1 MINKINIIILV
12 LFYLAVPA
20 VSAEQSKDFGDYTV
34 HYSAFTTDILSPA
47 VAKAYR
53 ITRSKNRAMINV
65 SILKKVM
72 GTTGTPS
79 KAAVIANATNLN
91 NQLREVE
98 FREVLEEGA
107 IYYLAELPVNNGET
121 LKFSL
126 NIIPEGESEAYK
138 FSFQEQFVTN
148 Y

>member
-1 MINKINIIILV
+1 MITKHYFIL
-12 LFYLAVPA
+12 LLLAMPVTSA
-20 VSAEQSKDFGDYTV
+20 YAEQYKDFGDYTI

-53 ITRSKNRAMINV
+53 ITRSKNRAMINISV
-65 SILKKVM
+65 LKKIM

-79 KAAVIANATNLN
+79 KAAVLATATNLN

-107 IYYLAELPVNNGET
+107 IYYLAEIPVNNGET
-121 LKFSL
+121 LKISL
-126 NIIPEGESEAYK
+126 NIKPEGESEAYK